1 MKPFFILFPMAFV
14 YILFSESLDKFY
26 VGSTSTDLADRLRR
40 HLSSHSGF
48 TAKVKDWR
56 IVYSE
61 PFPDKAQALK
71 REKEIKAWKS
81 RAMIAKLIRETGL

>member
-1 MKPFFILFPMAFV
+1 MAFV

-48 TAKVKDWR
+48 TTKVKDWR

>member
-1 MKPFFILFPMAFV
+1 MRPFFILFPMAFV

-40 HLSSHSGF
+40 HLSGHSGF
-48 TAKVKDWR
+48 TAKAKDWG
-56 IVYSE
+56 IVYTE
-61 PFPDKAQALK
+61 TFPDKAKALK